1 MTSRTDQNFSQ
12 PGGGNLLRAKRRI
25 EKLNH
30 QRLRLLPRALLLGV
44 LSGLMAVAFAK
55 AMEAGDTLR
64 LALLD
69 SASRFDRWGVALSV
83 AFSVATISLAVWL
96 VRFFAPAAAG
106 SGIPH
111 LKGVL
116 LGYRSM
122 VWYRVLWVKFVGGV
136 IGVTGGLTLGREGPT
151 VQMGGAL
158 GQMLGSRSHSDTL
171 EQRSLIAAGAG
182 AGLSAI
188 FNAPLA
194 GVVFVLEELQGNFT
208 SLVFFA
214 ALIASMTAD
223 VLSRGLM
230 GQHPVF
236 HVTVTA
242 IPDLTS
248 LPLFLALG
256 ILAGVLG
263 VLFNRALL
271 ATQRLGDTQNPRL
284 LASKWISWGVI
295 IGLTGWW
302 MPEICGGGQPLVEWI
317 LSGREYIDLWTL
329 ALLFGLR
336 FLLTMGSYGT
346 GAAGGIFAPLL
357 VLGALLG
364 LGIGELGREWF
375 PLVAPEPLTVA
386 VAGMAAYFT
395 AIVRAPLTGIV
406 LIVEMTGNY
415 SLILPL
421 FTACFSAYVIA
432 EWWPDVPIYE
442 ALLERDLEKDLA

>member
-1 MTSRTDQNFSQ
+1 M
-12 PGGGNLLRAKRRI
+12 
-25 EKLNH
+25 EKLNR

-44 LSGLMAVAFAK
+44 FSGLMAVAFAK
-55 AMEAGDTLR
+55 SMDAGEKLR
-64 LALLD
+64 LGLLAFAND
-69 SASRFDRWGVALSV
+69 LGPWGVTLSI
-83 AFSVATISLAVWL
+83 AFSVTTIVLAVWL
-96 VRFFAPAAAG
+96 VRFFDPAAGG

-122 VWYRVLWVKFVGGV
+122 VWYRILWVKFVGGV
-136 IGVTGGLTLGREGPT
+136 IGITGGLTLGREGPT

-158 GQMLGSRSHSDTL
+158 GQMMGRRSHSDAV

-242 IPDLTS
+242 IPELSS

-263 VLFNRALL
+263 VLFNRTLL
-271 ATQRLGDTQNPRL
+271 ATQNLCDVKGPWL
-284 LASKWISWGVI
+284 LAGKWISWAVI

-302 MPEICGGGQPLVEWI
+302 MPGICGGGQPLVEKI
-317 LSGREYIDLWTL
+317 LNGHEYIGLGTL
-329 ALLFGLR
+329 AFLFGAR

-364 LGIGELGREWF
+364 LGVGEMGRQWF

-395 AIVRAPLTGIV
+395 AIVRAPLTGMV
-406 LIVEMTGNY
+406 LIIEMTGNY

-421 FTACFSAYVIA
+421 FTACFSAYAIA

-442 ALLERDLEKDLA
+442 ALLERDLEKDEVGNAN

>member
-1 MTSRTDQNFSQ
+1 M
-12 PGGGNLLRAKRRI
+12 
-25 EKLNH
+25 
-30 QRLRLLPRALLLGV
+30 
-44 LSGLMAVAFAK
+44 
-55 AMEAGDTLR
+55 
-64 LALLD
+64 
-69 SASRFDRWGVALSV
+69 
-83 AFSVATISLAVWL
+83 
-96 VRFFAPAAAG
+96 
-106 SGIPH
+106 
-111 LKGVL
+111 
-116 LGYRSM
+116 
-122 VWYRVLWVKFVGGV
+122 
-136 IGVTGGLTLGREGPT
+136 
-151 VQMGGAL
+151 
-158 GQMLGSRSHSDTL
+158 
-171 EQRSLIAAGAG
+171 
-182 AGLSAI
+182 
-188 FNAPLA
+188 
-194 GVVFVLEELQGNFT
+194 
-208 SLVFFA
+208 FFA

-271 ATQRLGDTQNPRL
+271 AAAFGRYPKPATAGQQMDLLGRDHRPDRLVDAGDLRRRPT
-284 LASKWISWGVI
+284 
-295 IGLTGWW
+295 TGGTDS
-302 MPEICGGGQPLVEWI
+302 ERAGIHRSLDAG
-317 LSGREYIDLWTL
+317 
-329 ALLFGLR
+329 LLFGLR

-421 FTACFSAYVIA
+421 FTACFRPTSSPNGGRTYRFTRRCWSAISKRICMKPSDTRLKARGRAPMPVFRSAPDLQTGFLGPRVA
-432 EWWPDVPIYE
+432 EQFPT
-442 ALLERDLEKDLA
+442 ALVRMT

>member
-1 MTSRTDQNFSQ
+1 
-12 PGGGNLLRAKRRI
+12 
-25 EKLNH
+25 
-30 QRLRLLPRALLLGV
+30 
-44 LSGLMAVAFAK
+44 
-55 AMEAGDTLR
+55 
-64 LALLD
+64 
-69 SASRFDRWGVALSV
+69 
-83 AFSVATISLAVWL
+83 
-96 VRFFAPAAAG
+96 
-106 SGIPH
+106 
-111 LKGVL
+111 
-116 LGYRSM
+116 
-122 VWYRVLWVKFVGGV
+122 
-136 IGVTGGLTLGREGPT
+136 
-151 VQMGGAL
+151 
-158 GQMLGSRSHSDTL
+158 MLGSRSHSDTL

-302 MPEICGGGQPLVEWI
+302 MPEICGGGQPLVERI